1 MSDKILTPELIVS
14 NRNRSMDSSIAK
26 IKSLCEKVA
35 AAHFATFEPLLPLT
49 LSLDG
54 KAFNLRNHYAFSPLF
69 RARTA
74 YRTLLKSGRQCGKS
88 RSLAARGVLLA
99 LLIPFFKQLYVTP
112 LFEQVR
118 RFSSNYVAP
127 FLHESPVRNLFLT
140 DAIANSVLQRTFGNG
155 SSIIFS
161 FAWLNADRARGI
173 PANSINYDEIQDMD
187 ISFLPIINESL
198 SADTEYGLL
207 QYAGTPKSLNNTL
220 QRLWIDTSM
229 AEWVIKCSTGGCN
242 HYNIP
247 SLEFDLLKMT
257 GPVRADISE
266 KSPGVV
272 CAKCQ
277 KPLHPRPVSQGGMGR
292 WVHRSEKL
300 RWDFAGFHIPQHIMP
315 MHYAHPRKWAELVSK
330 SQGKANTPLNV
341 YFNEVCGE
349 AFDTG
354 SRLITLTDILRAAV
368 LPWKNDA
375 RQALDSMNRYVL
387 LMCGVDW
394 GGGGVKRGR
403 SDFLMQSYTT
413 IAVCGL
419 TANGRIEVVYGY
431 RSNTP
436 YDHVREAKLI
446 LKISSTFGCHFIAH
460 DFTGAGTTR
469 ETLLVQAG
477 VPVARIIPVA
487 YTGGLKGSLIE
498 SKPATELLPRDH
510 FILDRNRSLS
520 FLCQFIRSGV
530 VRFFQDDYHGS
541 HDPGVLRDFLTLIED
556 KRDSP
561 SGRGQYKILRDPS
574 GPDDFAHA
582 VNIAA
587 MTAYQLQGK
596 WPDLSAYEDIGISE
610 EYAWALA
617 NPTYD
622 DWTA

>member
-1 MSDKILTPELIVS
+1 VEKILRPELILPQTGWAQETA
-14 NRNRSMDSSIAK
+14 IEK
-26 IKSLCEKVA
+26 IKNICLRVA
-35 AAHFATFEPLLPLT
+35 ESKFQTFEPLLPLT
-49 LSLDG
+49 LCLDG
-54 KAFNLRNHYAFSPLF
+54 KAFNLRDHFAFSPLF

-74 YRTLLKSGRQCGKS
+74 YKTLLKSGRQCGKS

-112 LFEQVR
+112 LFEQIR

-127 FLHESPVRNLFLT
+127 FLHESPVRNLFLN

-155 SSIIFS
+155 SSMIFS

-198 SADTEYGLL
+198 SADTRYGLL

-220 QRLWIDTSM
+220 QRLWTDTSM
-229 AEWVIKCSTGGCN
+229 AEWVIKCNTGGCN

-247 SLEFDLLKMT
+247 ALEFDLLQMT

-266 KSPGVV
+266 KQPGVI

-277 KPLHPRPVSQGGMGR
+277 KPLQPRPVSQGGNGR
-292 WVHRSEKL
+292 WVHRINDR
-300 RWDFAGFHIPQHIMP
+300 RWDFAGFHVPQHIMP

-330 SQGKANTPLNV
+330 SQGRGNTPLNV

-368 LPWKNDA
+368 LPWKNNP
-375 RQALDSMNRYVL
+375 REALDSMNRYTL
-387 LMCGVDW
+387 LVCGVDW

-403 SDFLMQSYTT
+403 SDFTMQSYTT
-413 IAVCGL
+413 VAVCGL
-419 TANGRIEVVYGY
+419 TSNGRIEVIYGY

-446 LKISSTFGCHFIAH
+446 MKISSTFGCHLIAH

-469 ETLLVQAG
+469 ETILAQAG
-477 VPVARIIPVA
+477 VPLNRIVPVA
-487 YTGGLKGSLIE
+487 YTGGLKGNLIKFE
-498 SKPATELLPRDH
+498 PASETLPRDH
-510 FILDRNRSLS
+510 YMLDRNRSLS

-530 VRFFQDDYHGS
+530 VRFFQDDYRGA

-556 KRDSP
+556 KKDSAA
-561 SGRGQYKILRDPS
+561 GRGQYKILRDPS
-574 GPDDFAHA
+574 GPDDFAHS
-582 VNIAA
+582 VNIAS
-587 MTAYQLQGK
+587 MVAYQLQGK
-596 WPDLSAYEDIGISE
+596 WPDLSAYEDIGISD
-610 EYAWALA
+610 EYAWALQ

-622 DWTA
+622 DWMA